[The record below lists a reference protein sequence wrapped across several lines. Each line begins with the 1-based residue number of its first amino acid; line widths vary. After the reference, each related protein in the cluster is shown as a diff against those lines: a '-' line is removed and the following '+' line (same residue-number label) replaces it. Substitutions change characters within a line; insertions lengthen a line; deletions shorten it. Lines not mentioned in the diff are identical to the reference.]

1 MKTRSK
7 TGVGANTMKAGD
19 KTAPK
24 AKTTKPKGSRLHLL
38 YQPDED
44 LLVVPKVIRQYT
56 RKKKVE
62 SADSVNKLASTTS
75 VSVAAA
81 LMDQN
86 NSILLVDNHVKIK
99 EEIMESFHDI
109 EIMDVG
115 VEIENHVKTEE
126 RAESQNGVTAED
138 NYVKIKEEN
147 IVPNASYN
155 SDQNF
160 EYGKANNQ
168 GEIKGNVGRHKG
180 TLIDNNLHQ
189 INLNKNGDTIQIKEE
204 RVDTLSGESVMNN
217 DASMNSNLIE
227 TVQETAKIII
237 KIEPEN
243 DSQYMNSEQ
252 KHIDGFRAD
261 CSQSEEDI
269 AVEIKPKPEEINCN
283 NVNGKMESTYREKE
297 DVQGKNCQ
305 ELAELQQTLNVQVPQ
320 NRILITEE
328 IHIKEEAISDT
339 EDCVEVKDQTPV
351 VTSSIEV
358 KRKTPVATSSIGVKH
373 KTPVAT
379 SSIGVKHK
387 TPVTTSSIGVKHKT
401 PVTAG
406 SIRVKQNTSIT
417 ASSIELKDK
426 TAVATSSV
434 EVKDVSPVVIKKNP
448 LPQKIKIR
456 RIMNMPK
463 ILKTYGRKQPDPV
476 AMKKCFLLAVS
487 TPPARILKIVSQK
500 LPKIKSQP
508 NPKYICDMC
517 RNTFRS
523 KASMSAHMRFSHGVV
538 MKHTCVV
545 CSASFPHHYLMLAH
559 WRAHAGPPLA
569 CDLCPKS
576 FQSKD
581 KYGEHLNTHLRE
593 RLFPC
598 PVCLQRYPVLFH
610 LQRHAEKH
618 TQKDTFSCNICK
630 ETYRSLIDLRRH
642 SERDHGEKEEFPCYI
657 CSRILS
663 SNADLLTHVSTHDNA
678 FHACAFCPS
687 KFTDA
692 QKWEDH
698 SAEHI
703 EKIGRGESIEKPY
716 SCEYCKKSFEY
727 QSVLKTHIRMHTG
740 ERPYECPE
748 CKKKLK
754 TQSSLSEHVN
764 GHKRPYPC
772 PECKQRFGKRNSLSR
787 HMLLH
792 TGERPHS
799 CTGCPMTFVQRSSML
814 LHMRRFHE
822 PGLKRV
828 TKNKKGAKK
837 SNKKKNC

>member
-1 MKTRSK
+1 MKTRSR
-7 TGVGANTMKAGD
+7 TRVGANTMKAGD
-19 KTAPK
+19 ETAPK
-24 AKTTKPKGSRLHLL
+24 TKTTKPKGSRLHLL
-38 YQPDED
+38 YQPDENP
-44 LLVVPKVIRQYT
+44 LVVPKVIRQYT

-75 VSVAAA
+75 ISVAAA
-81 LMDQN
+81 LEDQN
-86 NSILLVDNHVKIK
+86 NSVHLVDNHVKIK

-109 EIMDVG
+109 EIMDVD

-126 RAESQNGVTAED
+126 RSESQNGVTAED

-147 IVPNASYN
+147 TVPNAN
-155 SDQNF
+155 
-160 EYGKANNQ
+160 
-168 GEIKGNVGRHKG
+168 
-180 TLIDNNLHQ
+180 
-189 INLNKNGDTIQIKEE
+189 
-204 RVDTLSGESVMNN
+204 ESVMNN
-217 DASMNSNLIE
+217 DVSMNSNLSE

-243 DSQYMNSEQ
+243 YLQYMNSEQ
-252 KHIDGFRAD
+252 KHIDGFRTD

-269 AVEIKPKPEEINCN
+269 AVEINPKPEEINCN
-283 NVNGKMESTYREKE
+283 NVNGKMESIYSEKNN
-297 DVQGKNCQ
+297 VQGKNSQ
-305 ELAELQQTLNVQVPQ
+305 ELAPILKQWQTLNVPQ
-320 NRILITEE
+320 KKILITEE

-339 EDCVEVKDQTPV
+339 EDCVEVKDKTPVTTSSIEVKDTTPITASSIELKSKPPV
-351 VTSSIEV
+351 VTSSIE
-358 KRKTPVATSSIGVKH
+358 
-373 KTPVAT
+373 
-379 SSIGVKHK
+379 VKHK
-387 TPVTTSSIGVKHKT
+387 TPVTTSSNEVKPETPVTTSSIKAKHKT
-401 PVTAG
+401 PVTTSNIEVKHKTRVTTS
-406 SIRVKQNTSIT
+406 SIKVKTKTTVSTSSIEVKQNTPIT
-417 ASSIELKDK
+417 ASSIGLKDK
-426 TAVATSSV
+426 TAVATSSI
-434 EVKDVSPVVIKKNP
+434 EVKDMSPVVIKKNP
-448 LPQKIKIR
+448 LPEKIKIR

-476 AMKKCFLLAVS
+476 AMKKCFLLPVIN
-487 TPPARILKIVSQK
+487 PPAKILRIVSQK
-500 LPKIKSQP
+500 FPKTKAQA

-517 RNTFRS
+517 KGKFRS

-538 MKHTCVV
+538 MKHMCVV

-559 WRAHAGPPLA
+559 WRAHAGPPLE

-598 PVCLQRYPVLFH
+598 PVCLQRYPVLLH

-618 TQKDTFSCNICK
+618 TQEDTFSCNICK

-663 SNADLLTHVSTHDNA
+663 SNADFLTHVSTHDNA

-692 QKWEDH
+692 QKWEEH

-754 TQSSLSEHVN
+754 TQSSLTEHVN

-828 TKNKKGAKK
+828 RKNKKGAKK
-837 SNKKKNC
+837 TNKKKDC